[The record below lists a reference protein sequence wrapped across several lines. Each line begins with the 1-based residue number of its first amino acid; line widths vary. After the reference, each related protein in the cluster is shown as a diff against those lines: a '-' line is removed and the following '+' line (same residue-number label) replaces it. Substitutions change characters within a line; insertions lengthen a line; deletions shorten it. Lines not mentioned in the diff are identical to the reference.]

1 MAKASTRYVC
11 QSCAAVTARWA
22 GRCEACG
29 AWNSMVEEPLA
40 SAAPVGGTRA
50 RTRSAAGITL
60 EPLSGA
66 GAPPPR
72 LPSRIAEFDR
82 VTGGGLVPGSAL
94 LVGGEPGVGKST
106 LLLQV
111 AAAMAG
117 DDRRVVYVS
126 GEEAIDQVRLR
137 ARRMGLAEAA
147 VDLAAATQ
155 VEPILATLESGPPP
169 QLVIVDSI
177 QTLWMQ
183 GLESAPGTVSQVRGS
198 AQSLIRAAKARGFAL
213 VLVGHVNKEG
223 AIAGPKVLEHMVDAV
238 LSIEGERGHPF
249 RILRADKNRFGATEE
264 IGVFEMTE
272 GGLEQVA
279 NPSALFLSDR
289 DEEISGSAVF
299 AGIEGTRP
307 ILVEIQALVAGQ
319 PAGSP
324 RRAVVGWDSGR
335 LAMLLAV
342 LETRCGL
349 QLSAKDVYLNVVGGL
364 RVSEPAADLAV
375 AAALISAACDKPV
388 PQGTVLY
395 GEIGL
400 GGEIRAV
407 SRAELRIKEAAKLG
421 FTEALGPSARGRQN
435 KSERPPSDLSLRP
448 LSHLRDLVARLA
460 SGQGAFK
467 THERGDAEER
477 PADRQDGPRGRR
489 SDGLGDRAAAGTPGG
504 GAVGSR
510 GKGR

>member
-11 QSCAAVTARWA
+11 QSCGAAQGRWA
-22 GRCEACG
+22 GRCDACG

-40 SAAPVGGTRA
+40 ATVPHGGSKA
-50 RTRSAAGITL
+50 RSRKSQGLML
-60 EPLSGA
+60 ESLSGA

-111 AAAMAG
+111 AARLAG
-117 DDRRVVYVS
+117 EDRLVIYVS

-137 ARRMGLAEAA
+137 ARRMGLAEAS
-147 VDLAAATQ
+147 VELAAATQ
-155 VEPILATLESGPPP
+155 VEPILATLEAGPTPD
-169 QLVIVDSI
+169 LVVVDSI
-177 QTLWMQ
+177 QTLWVQ
-183 GLESAPGTVSQVRGS
+183 GLESAPGTVSQVRAS
-198 AQSLIRAAKARGFAL
+198 AQSLIRTAKARGFAL

-272 GGLEQVA
+272 AGLVEVA
-279 NPSALFLSDR
+279 NPSALFLSER
-289 DEEISGSAVF
+289 AEAVSGSAVF

-307 ILVEIQALVAGQ
+307 ILVEVQALVAGEA
-319 PAGSP
+319 PGSP
-324 RRAVVGWDSGR
+324 RRAVVGWDQGR

-349 QLSAKDVYLNVVGGL
+349 RLSSRDVYLNVVGGL
-364 RVSEPAADLAV
+364 RIVEPAADLAV
-375 AAALISAACDKPV
+375 AAALISALCDKPV
-388 PQGTVLY
+388 PAGSVLY
-395 GEIGL
+395 GEVGL
-400 GGEIRAV
+400 GGEVRPV
-407 SRAELRIKEAAKLG
+407 SRPELRLKEAAKLG
-421 FTEALGPSARGRQN
+421 FDQAFAPAARRGQT
-435 KSERPPSDLSLRP
+435 KAPPPPDGLHHHAVA
-448 LSHLRDLVARLA
+448 HLRDLAARLA
-460 SGQGAFK
+460 SGGPDAK
-467 THERGDAEER
+467 TLGVGV
-477 PADRQDGPRGRR
+477 GPRRQWQE
-489 SDGLGDRAAAGTPGG
+489 AAAGGGITRLPAERDPVGSGG
-504 GAVGSR
+504 GER
-510 GKGR
+510 